1 MLRLEAVEKKLGL
14 DPNAQPVPS
23 LAVGDPAPSFEL
35 AALEG
40 GTTTLQSLGEAGKPI
55 LLVFT
60 DPECAACDAL
70 QPDLA
75 LWQREYDERMS
86 IVLISQGEVQLNR
99 TKTVAAGLRNVL
111 LQVDPE
117 VAQAYKRI
125 ATPSAVLVSEG
136 KIASQIATGSDAI
149 RSLVAQIVLAP
160 PVKRGDPVPSLKL
173 RDLNGKVM
181 DLSELRRALLL
192 FWSPS
197 CGFCQKILP
206 HLNSWS
212 RPENAPELVVISSGS
227 LEDNRKQGL
236 RAKVLLDPS
245 FGSGRV
251 FGANGTPS
259 AVLLDEEG
267 RVGSE
272 IGAGALAV
280 FTLAGI
286 EVPAG
291 LS

>member
-117 VAQAYKRI
+117 ENYI
-125 ATPSAVLVSEG
+125 HLIWSAA
-136 KIASQIATGSDAI
+136 KAF
-149 RSLVAQIVLAP
+149 
-160 PVKRGDPVPSLKL
+160 KL
-173 RDLNGKVM
+173 SNCPGHDDK
-181 DLSELRRALLL
+181 A
-192 FWSPS
+192 
-197 CGFCQKILP
+197 
-206 HLNSWS
+206 
-212 RPENAPELVVISSGS
+212 
-227 LEDNRKQGL
+227 
-236 RAKVLLDPS
+236 
-245 FGSGRV
+245 
-251 FGANGTPS
+251 
-259 AVLLDEEG
+259 
-267 RVGSE
+267 
-272 IGAGALAV
+272 
-280 FTLAGI
+280 
-286 EVPAG
+286 
-291 LS
+291 